1 LQHERLHTVNDAP
14 MPLDEELIQE
24 LTQGSMA
31 AFQLLYK
38 RYQPVLQRYLQPFRM
53 VEEPDEVIQ
62 DIFLKLWTK
71 RASLTAVR
79 SFPHYLFR
87 MARNRLLDLHKSNRA
102 RLQRETAT
110 SPALEREQLS
120 MPSPLESKEFYEYA
134 LRAIARLPERQRTI
148 YEMSVLQ
155 DRSLDEI
162 ATILGLSKSVVI
174 KQLYL
179 ANKTVRGEVK
189 KFSHLFFSLFSIV
202 P

>member
-1 LQHERLHTVNDAP
+1 MQNERLHTVNDAS

-24 LTQGSMA
+24 LAQGSMT

-79 SFPHYLFR
+79 SVPHYLFR

-102 RLQRETAT
+102 RQQRETAT
-110 SPALEREQLS
+110 SLALEREQFS
-120 MPSPLESKEFYEYA
+120 RQAPLESKEFYEYA
-134 LRAIARLPERQRTI
+134 LRAIASLPERQRTI
-148 YEMSVLQ
+148 YEMSVFQ

-162 ATILGLSKSVVI
+162 ANTLGLSKSVVI

-179 ANKTVRGEVK
+179 ANKTVRSEVK
-189 KFSHLFFSLFSIV
+189 KFSHLFFALFSIL

>member
-1 LQHERLHTVNDAP
+1 MQDERNHTVNQAA
-14 MPLDEELIQE
+14 MPPDEDLIHQLSE
-24 LTQGSMA
+24 GSMA

-38 RYQPVLQRYLQPFRM
+38 KYQPLLHRYLQPFRM

-62 DIFLKLWTK
+62 DIFLKLWMK
-71 RASLTAVR
+71 RESLTSVR
-79 SFPHYLFR
+79 SVSQYLFR

-102 RLQRETAT
+102 RQERETTT
-110 SPALEREQLS
+110 STAFEPSLT
-120 MPSPLESKEFYEYA
+120 SPLESKEFYEYA
-134 LRAIARLPERQRTI
+134 LRAIAKLPERQKII
-148 YEMSVLQ
+148 YEMNVFQ

-162 ATILGLSKSVVI
+162 ATTLNLSKSVVI

-189 KFSHLFFSLFSIV
+189 KFSHLFFSLLTVF